1 LLTLLSVLS
10 VLLAPLLAL
19 GLRLR
24 GEPAARTAERLA
36 RVSLAKME
44 QAANTNA
51 TDAPEVLWFH
61 GASVGEVRALLP
73 LVLYY
78 ANRTETGEGVLVTVQ
93 SAQGYAVASQ
103 ALDGQPQAAVAMAPM
118 DHPGVMA
125 RFCAHHRPRGL
136 VLYENEIWPG
146 WLAALRA
153 RGVPVVLLDA
163 SLSARSLRFWRR
175 WPGLAASVGAG
186 LSRVTAADPGQ
197 RQALDALGW
206 GPVQQTLPLKLVGS
220 ALPVDPAELARWR
233 QWRRKGAQLLVF
245 ANVHPGEIRAIEGMI
260 AAWTARGVDA
270 AGPPRAD
277 TDRADVQIIV
287 APRHPAKLA
296 RFRQALGGEGPG
308 LAYWTGFGTLGTLY
322 ALGGTVVIG
331 GGFDA
336 QVGSHNPMEALRA
349 GCVTVC
355 GPHAGKQAAL
365 IALLEAEGLV
375 GRWPAVALAEA
386 KGAGAEKADAGRL
399 KLAALSRQAE
409 ATALTII
416 DEAAFGAT

>member
-1 LLTLLSVLS
+1 MQGLYQRHFSKTAISDIEAEFMVDNDMSKVDLLYFRDL
-10 VLLAPLLAL
+10 
-19 GLRLR
+19 LR
-24 GEPAARTAERLA
+24 GVHREQGELDKLIEP
-36 RVSLAKME
+36 
-44 QAANTNA
+44 
-51 TDAPEVLWFH
+51 F
-61 GASVGEVRALLP
+61 
-73 LVLYY
+73 
-78 ANRTETGEGVLVTVQ
+78 
-93 SAQGYAVASQ
+93 
-103 ALDGQPQAAVAMAPM
+103 LD
-118 DHPGVMA
+118 
-125 RFCAHHRPRGL
+125 RPI
-136 VLYENEIWPG
+136 NE
-146 WLAALRA
+146 
-153 RGVPVVLLDA
+153 
-163 SLSARSLRFWRR
+163 
-175 WPGLAASVGAG
+175 
-186 LSRVTAADPGQ
+186 
-197 RQALDALGW
+197 
-206 GPVQQTLPLKLVGS
+206 
-220 ALPVDPAELARWR
+220 VDPVELARWR

-260 AAWTARGVDA
+260 AAGTARGVDA

-375 GRWPAVALAEA
+375 GRGPAVALAEA
-386 KGAGAEKADAGRL
+386 KGASAEKADAGRL
-399 KLAALSRQAE
+399 KLAALSREAE

>member
-1 LLTLLSVLS
+1 MLTLLSVLS

-36 RVSLAKME
+36 RVSHAKME
-44 QAANTNA
+44 QAENTKA

-73 LVLYY
+73 LVLHY
-78 ANRTETGEGVLVTVQ
+78 ANRAEAGEGVLVTVQ
-93 SAQGYAVASQ
+93 SAQGYAVATQ
-103 ALDGQPQAAVAMAPM
+103 ALNGQPHAAVAMAPM
-118 DHPGVMA
+118 DHPGFLA

-146 WLAALRA
+146 WLAALRE

-175 WPGLAASVGAG
+175 WPGLAALVGAG

-206 GPVQQTLPLKLVGS
+206 GPVQQTPPLKLVGS
-220 ALPVDPAELARWR
+220 ALPVDPAELTRWR
-233 QWRRKGAQLLVF
+233 QWRRKGAPLLVF
-245 ANVHPGEIRAIEGMI
+245 ANVHPGEIRAVADMI
-260 AAWTARGVDA
+260 AAWTARGADA
-270 AGPPRAD
+270 
-277 TDRADVQIIV
+277 DRAEVQIIV
-287 APRHPAKLA
+287 APRHPEKLA
-296 RFRQALGGEGPG
+296 RFRQALGSEGPG
-308 LAYWTGFGTLGTLY
+308 LAYWTGLGTLGTLY

-349 GCVTVC
+349 GCLTVC

-386 KGAGAEKADAGRL
+386 KGVGAETADAGRL

-409 ATALTII
+409 ATALRII
-416 DEAAFGAT
+416 DEAAFGAM